1 MFGARWRLFNLFGIP
16 LYLDLSWLIILFLMS
31 GSLMGLYTERIEGL
45 NRGVAMLLG
54 LITALAFFTC
64 IVLHELGHAIVAR
77 ATGLP
82 VRRITLFLFG
92 GVAELSEE
100 PKSAGSEFVM
110 AIAGPIVSAVL
121 GAAFFLVATVGT
133 AQGWSD
139 QVTLM
144 FSLLG
149 SINLSVLVF
158 NLVPAFPLDGG
169 RVLRSILWGTTGDLR
184 RATYWA
190 SLLGRGFAWFL
201 MGVGVFLAIMGNL
214 WSGIWLGII
223 GLFLNSA
230 ARSSYQQLL
239 LRQGLEGETVRRFM
253 NPDPIV
259 VPPTLDLHHWVDDY
273 VYRYHRKAFP
283 VVADGRLEGIVTT
296 QALSRFPR
304 NEWDQHT
311 VGEAATHDLAEVS
324 ISPDADALHALT
336 QMQRTGLS
344 RLLVV
349 DGERLVGIVS
359 LKDLMRFLNMKLEL
373 DDHADRRSPHRR
385 HESVSRRQE
394 HEHPTST

>member
-1 MFGARWRLFNLFGIP
+1 MFGARWRLFSLFGIP
-16 LYLDLSWLIILFLMS
+16 LYLDLSWLLILVLMT
-31 GSLMGLYTERIEGL
+31 GSLMGLYTEKIEGL
-45 NRGVAMLLG
+45 STPVAVSLG

-64 IVLHELGHAIVAR
+64 IILHELGHAIVAK

-100 PKSAGSEFVM
+100 PRSAGGEFLM
-110 AIAGPIVSAVL
+110 AIAGPIVSAIL
-121 GAAFFLVATVGT
+121 GAAFFLLAAVGQ
-133 AQGWSD
+133 ANGWS
-139 QVTLM
+139 QEPVLM
-144 FSLLG
+144 FSVLG
-149 SINLSVLVF
+149 SVNLSVLVF

-169 RVLRSILWGTTGDLR
+169 RVLRSILWGTTGNLR
-184 RATYWA
+184 QATYWA

-201 MGVGVFLAIMGNL
+201 IAVGVFLAIRGNL

-223 GLFLNSA
+223 GLFLNNA

-239 LRQGLEGETVRRFM
+239 LRQGLEGEPVRRFM

-259 VPPTLDLHHWVDDY
+259 VAPTLDLHHWVDDY

-296 QALSRFPR
+296 RALSNYPR
-304 NEWDQHT
+304 DTWDQHT
-311 VGEAATHDLAEVS
+311 VGEAMTHDLAEIS
-324 ISPDADALHALT
+324 ISPDADALHALS

-373 DDHADRRSPHRR
+373 EHHQDRRPPQRGP
-385 HESVSRRQE
+385 ESVTRRQE
-394 HEHPTST
+394 NQHPTSI

>member
-1 MFGARWRLFNLFGIP
+1 MFGARWRLFSLFGIP
-16 LYLDLSWLIILFLMS
+16 LYLDLSWLIILVLMT
-31 GSLMGLYTERIEGL
+31 GSLMGTYTEKIEGL
-45 NRGVAMLLG
+45 STPVAVLLG

-64 IVLHELGHAIVAR
+64 ILLHELGHALVAK

-100 PKSAGSEFVM
+100 PKSAGSEFLM

-121 GAAFFLVATVGT
+121 AAAFFLLATVGT
-133 AQGWSD
+133 TTGWPMEL
-139 QVTLM
+139 VVM
-144 FSLLG
+144 FNVLG
-149 SINLSVLVF
+149 SVNLSVLVF

-169 RVLRSILWGTTGDLR
+169 RVLRSLLWGTTGNLR

-190 SLLGRGFAWFL
+190 SLMGRGFAWFL
-201 MGVGVFLAIMGNL
+201 IAVGVFLALRGNL

-230 ARSSYQQLL
+230 ARSSYQQVM
-239 LRQGLEGETVRRFM
+239 LRQGLEGEPVRRFM

-296 QALSRFPR
+296 RALSKYPR
-304 NEWDQHT
+304 DTWDQHT
-311 VGEAATHDLAEVS
+311 VGEAMTHDLAEVS
-324 ISPDADALHALT
+324 ISPDADALHALG

-349 DGERLVGIVS
+349 EGERLVGIVS

-373 DDHADRRSPHRR
+373 DDQSDRRPPHPHR
-385 HESVSRRQE
+385 ESVHRRQE
-394 HEHPTST
+394 HQHPSSI

>member
-1 MFGARWRLFNLFGIP
+1 MFGARWRGFQLFGIP
-16 LYLDLSWLIILFLMS
+16 LYLDLSWLLILVLMT
-31 GSLMGLYTERIEGL
+31 GSLMGVYTEKIEGMTTP
-45 NRGVAMLLG
+45 VAVLLG

-64 IVLHELGHAIVAR
+64 IILHELGHAVVAR

-100 PKSAGSEFVM
+100 PKSARGEFLM
-110 AIAGPIVSAVL
+110 AIAGPLVSAVL
-121 GAAFFLVATVGT
+121 GAAFFLSAAVGD
-133 AQGWSD
+133 AYGWAPAL
-139 QVTLM
+139 VLM
-144 FSLLG
+144 LTELG
-149 SINLSVLVF
+149 GVNLGVLVF

-169 RVLRSILWGTTGDLR
+169 RVLRSILWGTTGNLR

-201 MGVGVFLAIMGNL
+201 IAVGVFLAVMGNL

-223 GLFLNSA
+223 GLFLNNA

-239 LRQGLEGETVRRFM
+239 LRQGLEGEPVRRFM
-253 NPDPIV
+253 NPEPIV
-259 VPPTLDLHHWVDDY
+259 VPPTLDLQHWVDDY

-283 VVADGRLEGIVTT
+283 VVAEGRLEGIVATR
-296 QALSRFPR
+296 ALSRYPR
-304 NEWDQHT
+304 DAWDQHT
-311 VGEAATHDLAEVS
+311 VGEAMTHDLAEIS
-324 ISPDADALHALT
+324 ISPDADALHALS

-349 DGERLVGIVS
+349 EGERLVGIVS
-359 LKDLMRFLNMKLEL
+359 LKDLMRFLDMKLEL
-373 DDHADRRSPHRR
+373 GDQDDRRSPHPR
-385 HESVSRRQE
+385 HGSVSRRQE
-394 HEHPTST
+394 HEHPSSI